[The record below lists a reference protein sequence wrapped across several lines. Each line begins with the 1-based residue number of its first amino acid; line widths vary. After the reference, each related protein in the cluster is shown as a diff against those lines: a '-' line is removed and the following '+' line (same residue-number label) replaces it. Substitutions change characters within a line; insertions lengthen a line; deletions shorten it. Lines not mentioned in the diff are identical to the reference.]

1 MNLLCGTN
9 CLNSNMIL
17 RRQWNVGIIN
27 SFLMSDVVT
36 LGVGWCNYEST
47 PNLYTKILLRKILS
61 SEYMHSV
68 RDSYTKRM
76 LNSCGIDNVMN
87 TSCPTMWGL
96 TESHCAKIPST
107 KAKNVV
113 FTLTDYR
120 KDFEA
125 DKNLIIALKKSYDN
139 VYFWVQGSGDYD
151 YFLTFGDLINDINI
165 IPATLNAY
173 DDLLKSDLSI
183 EFVGTR
189 LHAGIRA
196 LQFGRRSKIIAV
208 DNRAEEKR
216 KDFNLPVMSRDYNL
230 KSLLDSFNNN
240 IELDLTIPFET
251 INDWKSQF

>member
-1 MNLLCGTN
+1 MFVDDYKTKLGVLDTSIASMNVGDYIIMDSCSSQINQLFPLSQKPRFPTHERITRVGLKRQREVSMNLLCGTN

-17 RRQWNVGIIN
+17 RRQWNVGFIN

-125 DKNLIIALKKSYDN
+125 DKNLIIALKK
-139 VYFWVQGSGDYD
+139 
-151 YFLTFGDLINDINI
+151 I
-165 IPATLNAY
+165 I
-173 DDLLKSDLSI
+173 
-183 EFVGTR
+183 R
-189 LHAGIRA
+189 
-196 LQFGRRSKIIAV
+196 
-208 DNRAEEKR
+208 
-216 KDFNLPVMSRDYNL
+216 
-230 KSLLDSFNNN
+230 
-240 IELDLTIPFET
+240 
-251 INDWKSQF
+251 